1 MGITNAKKAAAS
13 VEDVQASGAS
23 VTSADSLLKVA
34 LKAKANA

>member
-1 MGITNAKKAAAS
+1 MITNSKKAAAS

-23 VTSADSLLKVA
+23 VTNADSLLKVA